1 MPKNNCMDFNKF
13 KLISFDCYGTLIDW
27 KKSLQDIMTPFI
39 IRHKL
44 DLSGDQLFDLFFKAD
59 QKTTSNDYMPYHDVL
74 VTIMDEM
81 GKELNI
87 NLKQAERTCLVDRF
101 GDWTAFP
108 DTSDALQ
115 ELQKKYKLAIISNV
129 DDELFDMTKRCLGVR
144 FDFIITAKQVGSY
157 KPSKNNFIKA
167 LEKFELPSEDVLH
180 VAQSIYHDIIP
191 TNELGWE
198 NVWVNRYNEPE
209 RTDPAEFPGLE
220 VPDLASLVRIIRE
233 S

>member
-1 MPKNNCMDFNKF
+1 MDFNKF

-27 KKSLQDIMTPFI
+27 KKSLMDIMTPFLQ
-39 IRHKL
+39 RHNL
-44 DLSGDQLFDLFFKAD
+44 DLSVDQLFDLFFKAD
-59 QKTTSNDYMPYHDVL
+59 QKNTSEDYRPYHDIL
-74 VTIMDEM
+74 IAIMDEM

-87 NLKQAERTCLVDRF
+87 DLKQAERTCLVDRF

-115 ELQKKYKLAIISNV
+115 KLQKKYKLAIISNV

-144 FDFIITAKQVGSY
+144 FDNIITAKQVGSY

-167 LEKFELPSEDVLH
+167 LEKFGLPSEQVLH
-180 VAQSIYHDIIP
+180 VAQSIYHDIVP
-191 TNELGWE
+191 TNALGWK

-209 RTDPAEFPGLE
+209 RTDPVEIPGLE
-220 VPDLASLVRIIRE
+220 VPDLASLARIICE
-233 S
+233 A

>member
-1 MPKNNCMDFNKF
+1 MDFSQF
-13 KLISFDCYGTLIDW
+13 DLISFDCYGTLVDW
-27 KKSLQDIMTPFI
+27 KRSLRDIMEPFI
-39 IRHKL
+39 KRHKL
-44 DLSGDQLFDLFFKAD
+44 NLSADQLFDLFFKAD
-59 QKTTSNDYMPYHDVL
+59 QRSVSEKYKPYRDIL
-74 VTIMDEM
+74 VDIMDEM

-87 NLKQAERTCLVDRF
+87 NLNQAERTCLVDRF

-115 ELQKKYKLAIISNV
+115 ELKKRYKLAIISNV
-129 DDELFDMTKRCLGVR
+129 DDELFDVTKRCLGVS
-144 FDFIITAKQVGSY
+144 FDYIITAKQVGSY

-167 LEKFELPSEDVLH
+167 IEKFELPSERVLH

-191 TNELGWE
+191 TNELGWS

-209 RTDPAEFPGLE
+209 RIDPAEFPDLE

>member
-1 MPKNNCMDFNKF
+1 MDFNKF

-27 KKSLQDIMTPFI
+27 KKSLMDIMTPFI
-39 IRHKL
+39 KRHSL
-44 DLSGDQLFDLFFKAD
+44 DLSIDQLFDLFFKAD
-59 QKTTSNDYMPYHDVL
+59 QKNIQEEYRPYHDVL
-74 VTIMDEM
+74 VAIMEEM
-81 GKELNI
+81 GRELNI

-129 DDELFDMTKRCLGVR
+129 DDELFNMTKRCLGVR
-144 FDFIITAKQVGSY
+144 FDFIITAKQLGSY

-167 LEKFELPSEDVLH
+167 LEKFGLPSEQVLH
-180 VAQSIYHDIIP
+180 VAQSMYHDIIP
-191 TNELGWE
+191 TNALGWN
-198 NVWVNRYNEPE
+198 NVWVNRYHEPK
-209 RTDPAEFPGLE
+209 RTDPAEIPGLE
-220 VPDLASLVRIIRE
+220 VPDLASLARIIRE

>member
-1 MPKNNCMDFNKF
+1 MDFNNF

-27 KKSLQDIMTPFI
+27 KKSLMDIMTPFI
-39 IRHKL
+39 TRHKL
-44 DLSGDQLFDLFFKAD
+44 DISGDQMFDLFFKAD
-59 QKTTSNDYMPYHDVL
+59 QKSTGENYKPYHDVL
-74 VTIMDEM
+74 VTIMDEI

-129 DDELFDMTKRCLGVR
+129 DDELFDVTKRCLGVR
-144 FDFIITAKQVGSY
+144 FEFIITAKQLGSY

-167 LEKFELPSEDVLH
+167 LEKFELPSEQVLH
-180 VAQSIYHDIIP
+180 VAQSIYHDIVP
-191 TNELGWE
+191 TNTLGWN

-209 RTDPAEFPGLE
+209 RIDPAEIPGLE
-220 VPDLASLVRIIRE
+220 VPDLASLARIIRE